1 MDNDNI
7 ELESHPW
14 PPFIPANARV
24 LVMGT
29 FPPQPKRWSMDF
41 YYPNRTND
49 FWPMMGLIFYG
60 DKDALRKEGSR
71 DFDVEAIK
79 RLLNERGIALND
91 TGRKVRRLKGNA
103 SDKFLEIV
111 EPVPLYDLLTL
122 MPQCK
127 TIATTGEKAAGVVAD
142 LTGTVLPKMGQHV
155 VSADGLDIWRMP
167 STSRAFPMK
176 LEAKAEYYATLFRAA
191 GIL

>member
-1 MDNDNI
+1 
-7 ELESHPW
+7 
-14 PPFIPANARV
+14 
-24 LVMGT
+24 
-29 FPPQPKRWSMDF
+29 
-41 YYPNRTND
+41 
-49 FWPMMGLIFYG
+49 MMGLIFYG

-142 LTGTVLPKMGQHV
+142 LTGTVLPKLGQHV

-176 LEAKAEYYATLFRAA
+176 LEAKAEYYAALFRAA